1 MKEEKNLNIQSTT
14 IEKGLDLAK
23 DFLGKLISP
32 TIEEIGLLAADQIK
46 YIRFKNQVKILLKA
60 RTYVNEKNINI
71 KEVPIKILVPLLEMA
86 SLEENEDLQ
95 DKYAAMLTNMI
106 DSESNLQNQIFP
118 YILSQISIEEFE
130 ALKQLRE
137 KEKGHLKERIE
148 YSELRKADQFGMK
161 AETKAAK
168 QKVNDTE
175 QRGFYI
181 GLDGFELENMQRLR
195 LIKQL
200 PPAILIDEFRT
211 GTDSEYSREE
221 WHQLNAEYDSDD
233 YGFRITD
240 LGERFLEICEVKMP
254 AGNS

>member
-1 MKEEKNLNIQSTT
+1 MEEEKSLNIKSTT

-23 DFLGKLISP
+23 EFLGKLISP
-32 TIEEIGLLAADQIK
+32 TIEEIGLLAGDQIK

-60 RTYVNEKNINI
+60 RNYVQQKNINI

-86 SLEENEDLQ
+86 SLEEDENLQ
-95 DKYAAMLTNMI
+95 DKYAAMLANMI

-118 YILSQISIEEFE
+118 YLLSQMSIEEFE
-130 ALKQLRE
+130 ALQELNYKE
-137 KEKGHLKERIE
+137 KEHLMDRIN
-148 YSELRKADQFGMK
+148 YSELIKSDQFASK
-161 AETKAAK
+161 PDIKLAK
-168 QKVNDTE
+168 KRINDI
-175 QRGFYI
+175 QQHGFYI
-181 GLDGFELENMQRLR
+181 GLDGFELENLQRLR

-200 PPAILIDEFRT
+200 PPTILIDEFRT
-211 GTDSEYSREE
+211 GSNSDYSPEE

-240 LGERFLEICEVKMP
+240 LGERFLSICEVMP